1 MSIVDGW
8 ENMAEQ
14 WDASDG
20 DEGSNW
26 HRALLHLALLKVLG
40 PLAGRR
46 VLDVGCGN
54 GSLARQGT
62 QVTGVDASAPI
73 IVRAQQREVQEKL
86 GIVYYVVDAAL
97 MEPIGDARFDCVVS
111 GMALQ
116 DMPDVAG
123 TIREAARVL
132 QPMERFRV
140 RQVMPGQTRR
150 SSSGLRCTA
159 LLMRVRSTGDS
170 A

>member
-26 HRALLHLALLKVLG
+26 HRALLHPALLKVLG

-54 GSLARQGT
+54 GSLARQGA

-73 IVRAQQREVQEKL
+73 IVRAQQRAVQEKR
-86 GIVYYVVDAAL
+86 GIAYYVADAAL
-97 MEPIGDARFDCVVS
+97 MGPIGDARFTVS
-111 GMALQ
+111 SPVWRSKTCLMSQARSERRPVYCAAHGALYGAI
-116 DMPDVAG
+116 D
-123 TIREAARVL
+123 ARK
-132 QPMERFRV
+132 MN
-140 RQVMPGQTRR
+140 G
-150 SSSGLRCTA
+150 S
-159 LLMRVRSTGDS
+159 
-170 A
+170 